1 MSAGSRAVDGGE
13 AANGDGAAGA
23 AHALPPALPFAL
35 CRLEL
40 HAGCAPCAHVSAASR
55 RAAGSHARRTGAR
68 RIRQCRPQRCVRACV
83 LTPRLAAAPAD
94 AA

>member
-1 MSAGSRAVDGGE
+1 MSASSRAVGGGE

-23 AHALPPALPFAL
+23 EHGVPSALPFAL

-40 HAGCAPCAHVSAASR
+40 HAGCAPSAHAPAASR
-55 RAAGSHARRTGAR
+55 LAAGSRARRAGAR
-68 RIRQCRPQRCVRACV
+68 LIRLRCPRGFIGSLAP
-83 LTPRLAAAPAD
+83 TPRLTAAPAS